1 MEVMAMEK
9 NDLKEKIRKNV
20 KEKIAVSNYRKGD
33 LYENKS
39 K

>member
-1 MEVMAMEK
+1 MENSE
-9 NDLKEKIRKNV
+9 LKEKIRKNI
-20 KEKIAVSNYRKGD
+20 KEEIAISNYREGN